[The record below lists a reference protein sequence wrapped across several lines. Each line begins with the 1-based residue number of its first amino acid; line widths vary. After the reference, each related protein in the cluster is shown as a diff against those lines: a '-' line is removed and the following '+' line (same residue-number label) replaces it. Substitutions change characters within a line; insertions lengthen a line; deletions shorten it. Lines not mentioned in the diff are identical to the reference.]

1 MKLTKI
7 LSVLLVLVFAL
18 SAIACTDLE
27 NTNETDSETTTQ
39 TEENT
44 TQAEETTA
52 AEETTEEETTAAEE
66 TTEEETTEAE
76 ETTEEETTEAEETT
90 EEETTEAE
98 EIQTIT
104 IAEALALCGEPG
116 HITTE
121 RYYIRALVKT
131 VTNAQYGSMVIYDE
145 TGEIS
150 VYGTYSADGEL
161 YYSDLADKPVKG
173 DEVLLHCILQN
184 YNGTKE
190 VKNARLIE
198 FVSNQGN
205 FDASDYTA
213 ATIAEARAAA
223 EGAKLKVSGI
233 VARITYSTGM
243 KPNGFILVNGADS
256 IYVYDGDTA
265 GRVSIGNRIEIAAS
279 KTYWVLDTEQ
289 SNANMHG
296 YKGCNQLESAT
307 LLSNDNGNNGW
318 TDASFPTITV
328 KEIMDNPVSNDI
340 TTQIYK
346 VTALVKK
353 APGNGFINYYI
364 NDLDGTTGSYV
375 YTQCNGNDFAW
386 LDEFD
391 GKICTV
397 YLVALNAKST
407 VSGCVYRF
415 LPVAVVDE
423 GFVFNT
429 NDSAQYSV
437 IYHGLTQFDTF
448 YTGNPAIEVV
458 TTVSSQLLGFENAAL
473 TYASSNNNVISFVTA
488 NGKTVMNCVASGTAT
503 ITVTGSYNG
512 IQYSGTIT
520 VTVDIPQAEIPSITV
535 GDAIDAAVGTEVV
548 VKGIVGPSL
557 VNQTGF
563 YLIDETGVIAV
574 VLSSAE
580 LEKVQPGNE
589 IILKGTRA
597 IRVKDGS
604 SDFGQANLDACE
616 IITNNYGEHSYSDA
630 TFITDKTLADFSKLN
645 AGEDHGAEV
654 YVLTV
659 SIKLVEEKYYSNIYI
674 TSGSTEVLLY
684 CSSANQYNWLKA
696 YAGQTVTVEVA
707 PCNWNSKGSYRGC
720 VLAVVNEDGSK
731 VCNELNFSK

>member
-1 MKLTKI
+1 MKITKI
-7 LSVLLVLVFAL
+7 LSILLVLVFAL
-18 SAIACTDLE
+18 SAFACTNAGDG
-27 NTNETDSETTTQ
+27 NETDADTTTQIEETTT
-39 TEENT
+39 E
-44 TQAEETTA
+44 AEETTVA
-52 AEETTEEETTAAEE
+52 DEETTAEETTTEE
-66 TTEEETTEAE
+66 TTEEETTEE
-76 ETTEEETTEAEETT
+76 ETTEG
-90 EEETTEAE
+90 E

-121 RYYIRALVKT
+121 RYYIRALIKT

-161 YYSDLADKPVKG
+161 YYNELADRPVKG

-205 FDASDYTA
+205 FDASEYTS
-213 ATIAEARAAA
+213 ATIAEAREAA
-223 EGAKLKVSGI
+223 EGAKLRVSGI

-265 GRVSIGNRIEIAAS
+265 GRVSVGNRVEIAAS

-289 SNANMHG
+289 SNANLHG
-296 YKGCNQLESAT
+296 YRGCNQLESAT

-318 TDASFPTITV
+318 MDASFPTITV

-353 APGNGFINYYI
+353 VPGSGFINYYI

-375 YTQCNGNDFAW
+375 YTQCNGGDFDW
-386 LDEFD
+386 LDAFD

-397 YLVALNAKST
+397 YLVALNAKSS

-423 GFVFNT
+423 GFVFDVE
-429 NDSAQYSV
+429 DSAWYSV
-437 IYHGLTQFDTF
+437 TYHGIPQFAPL
-448 YTGNPAIEVV
+448 YTGNPALEVV
-458 TTVSSQLLGFENAAL
+458 TTVNSALLGFENATL
-473 TYASSNNNVISFVTA
+473 TYASSDDSVITFVTA
-488 NGKTVMNCVASGTAT
+488 DGKTVMNCVGSGTAT

-512 IQYSGTIT
+512 IEYSNTVT
-520 VTVDIPQAEIPSITV
+520 VTVDIPEEEIPSITV
-535 GDAIDAAVGTEVV
+535 GEALDAEVGTEVV

-563 YLIDETGVIAV
+563 YLIDESGVIAV

-580 LEKVQPGNE
+580 LEKVQLGDE
-589 IILKGTRA
+589 VILKGTKA

-604 SDFGQANLDACE
+604 SDFGQVNLDACE
-616 IITNNYGEHSYSDA
+616 ILTNNYGDHEYSDA
-630 TFITDKTLADFSKLN
+630 SFITDKTLNDFNNLSAAEN
-645 AGEDHGAEV
+645 HGAEV
-654 YVLTV
+654 YVVTATV
-659 SIKLVEEKYYSNIYI
+659 KVVEAQYYSNIYI

-696 YAGQTVTVEVA
+696 YAGQEITVEVA
-707 PCNWNSKGSYRGC
+707 PCNWNSKGIYRGC

>member
-1 MKLTKI
+1 MKITKI
-7 LSVLLVLVFAL
+7 LSILLVLVFAL
-18 SAIACTDLE
+18 TAFACTNAGDG
-27 NTNETDSETTTQ
+27 NETDADTTTQIEETTT
-39 TEENT
+39 E
-44 TQAEETTA
+44 AEETTVA
-52 AEETTEEETTAAEE
+52 DEETTAEETTTEETTDEETTAEE
-66 TTEEETTEAE
+66 TTEEETTEE
-76 ETTEEETTEAEETT
+76 ETTEG
-90 EEETTEAE
+90 E

-121 RYYIRALVKT
+121 RYYIRALIKT

-161 YYSDLADKPVKG
+161 YYNELADRPVKG

-205 FDASDYTA
+205 FDASEYTS

-223 EGAKLKVSGI
+223 EGAKLRVSGI

-265 GRVSIGNRIEIAAS
+265 GRVSVGNRVEIAAS

-289 SNANMHG
+289 SNASLHG
-296 YKGCNQLESAT
+296 YRGCNQLESAT

-318 TDASFPTITV
+318 MDASFPTITV

-353 APGNGFINYYI
+353 VPGSGFINYYI

-375 YTQCNGNDFAW
+375 YTQCNGGDFDW
-386 LDEFD
+386 LDAFD

-397 YLVALNAKST
+397 YLVALNAKSS

-423 GFVFNT
+423 GFVFDVE
-429 NDSAQYSV
+429 DSAWYSV
-437 IYHGLTQFDTF
+437 IYHGIPQFAPL
-448 YTGNPAIEVV
+448 YTGNPALEVV
-458 TTVSSQLLGFENAAL
+458 TTVNSALLGFENATL
-473 TYASSNNNVISFVTA
+473 TYASSDDSVITFVTA
-488 NGKTVMNCVASGTAT
+488 DGKTVMNCVGSGTVT

-512 IQYSGTIT
+512 IEYSNTVT
-520 VTVDIPQAEIPSITV
+520 VTVDIPEEEIPSITV
-535 GDAIDAAVGTEVV
+535 GEALNAEVGTEVV

-563 YLIDETGVIAV
+563 YLIDESGVIAV

-580 LEKVQPGNE
+580 LEKVQLGDE
-589 IILKGTRA
+589 VILKGTKA

-604 SDFGQANLDACE
+604 SDFGQVNLDACE
-616 IITNNYGEHSYSDA
+616 ILTNNYGDHEYSDA
-630 TFITDKTLADFSKLN
+630 SFITDKTLNDFNNLSAAEN
-645 AGEDHGAEV
+645 HGAEV
-654 YVLTV
+654 YVVTATV
-659 SIKLVEEKYYSNIYI
+659 KVVEAQYYSNIYI

-696 YAGQTVTVEVA
+696 YAGQEITVEVA
-707 PCNWNSKGSYRGC
+707 PCNWNSKGIYRGC

>member
-1 MKLTKI
+1 MKITKI
-7 LSVLLVLVFAL
+7 LSILLVLVFAL
-18 SAIACTDLE
+18 SAFACTNAGDG
-27 NTNETDSETTTQ
+27 NETDADTTTQIEETTT
-39 TEENT
+39 E
-44 TQAEETTA
+44 AEETTVA
-52 AEETTEEETTAAEE
+52 DEETTAEETTTEETTTEE
-66 TTEEETTEAE
+66 TTEEETTEE
-76 ETTEEETTEAEETT
+76 ETTEG
-90 EEETTEAE
+90 E

-121 RYYIRALVKT
+121 RYYIRALIKT

-161 YYSDLADKPVKG
+161 YYNELADRPVKG

-205 FDASDYTA
+205 FDASEYTS
-213 ATIAEARAAA
+213 ATIAEAREAA
-223 EGAKLKVSGI
+223 EGAKLRVSGI

-265 GRVSIGNRIEIAAS
+265 GRVSVGNRVEIAAS

-289 SNANMHG
+289 SNANLHG
-296 YKGCNQLESAT
+296 YRGCNQLESAT

-318 TDASFPTITV
+318 MDASFPTITV

-353 APGNGFINYYI
+353 VPGSGFINYYI

-375 YTQCNGNDFAW
+375 YTQCNGGDFDW
-386 LDEFD
+386 LDAFD

-397 YLVALNAKST
+397 YLVALNAKSS

-423 GFVFNT
+423 GFVFDVE
-429 NDSAQYSV
+429 DSAWYSV
-437 IYHGLTQFDTF
+437 TYHGIPQFAPL
-448 YTGNPAIEVV
+448 YTGNPALEVV
-458 TTVSSQLLGFENAAL
+458 TTVNSALLGFENATL
-473 TYASSNNNVISFVTA
+473 TYASSDDSVITFVTA
-488 NGKTVMNCVASGTAT
+488 DGKTVMNCVGSGTAT

-512 IQYSGTIT
+512 IEYSNTVT
-520 VTVDIPQAEIPSITV
+520 VTVDIPEEEIPSITV
-535 GDAIDAAVGTEVV
+535 GEALDAEVGTEVV

-563 YLIDETGVIAV
+563 YLIDESGVIAV

-580 LEKVQPGNE
+580 LEKVQLGDE
-589 IILKGTRA
+589 VILKGTKA

-604 SDFGQANLDACE
+604 SDFGQVNLDACE
-616 IITNNYGEHSYSDA
+616 ILTNNYGDHEYSDA
-630 TFITDKTLADFSKLN
+630 SFITDKTLNDFNNLSAAEN
-645 AGEDHGAEV
+645 HGAEV
-654 YVLTV
+654 YVVTATV
-659 SIKLVEEKYYSNIYI
+659 KVVEAQYYSNIYI

-696 YAGQTVTVEVA
+696 YAGQEITVEVA
-707 PCNWNSKGSYRGC
+707 PCNWNSKGIYRGC